1 MSLDSNLP
9 EDWKKLLTPSQIQ
22 AIETINGPVLIMAG
36 AGSGKT
42 RVLTHR
48 YAHLVKHHNVDV
60 EQILAIT
67 FTNKAAEEMKSR
79 ISKLLN
85 LKISPKWISTFHSL
99 CVKILR
105 IHGDKIGY
113 KSNFTIYDQSDSNK
127 VIRNCM
133 SENNVDLK
141 QYSPKRFQAHIS
153 NLKNSMISPGEA
165 LENAESFFEVKVAEI
180 YSSYEKKLIIA
191 NSMDFDDLLIK
202 TVELLQ
208 TNESILKFWSNKF
221 QFIMVD
227 EYQDT
232 NFVQYKLV
240 ELLGSN
246 NKNVCV
252 VGDSDQSIYA
262 FRGADI
268 RNIIEFEK
276 DFSNATIIQLD
287 KNYRSSKKILN
298 LANSVISNNPRKIE
312 KNLWTDNED
321 GLEIS
326 SLRFRSEK
334 DESRWVAEEVK
345 EIIKNDKEAEVAIF
359 YRTNSQSRL
368 FEEELRKLNINHKL
382 IGSVRF
388 YDRKEIKDIISYLQF
403 LVNDSDT
410 VAFERIVNVP
420 RRGIGEST
428 VKKIRVYLNET
439 GKSIFEALE
448 SIEEIKNISPRI
460 KGSLSEFKDLIT
472 ELKSYSLQG
481 PSKTIQKV
489 LELTGYK
496 MSLIKE
502 GTLESQMRIENIE
515 ELLNSAFSFENLYE
529 EEIDEPYGILRDY
542 LESIALFSETD
553 KLEDADRVLLMTL
566 HNAKGLE
573 FPYVFMT
580 GMEENLFPHE
590 RSSQGDNSE
599 IEEER
604 RLCYVG
610 ITRAEKKLYL
620 THAWSRTLWGGTV
633 YNLPSRFLEEGS
645 SHFDT
650 VDFSLDTNQKDST
663 QLEVGTG
670 QKIIHEKY
678 GEGLILEVQ
687 GNEITVQFNDDIGVK
702 YLDVEWAPIKFQ

>member
-9 EDWKKLLTPSQIQ
+9 EDWKKLLNPSQIQ

-276 DFSNATIIQLD
+276 DFSNATVIQLD

-321 GLEIS
+321 GLDIS

-334 DESRWVAEEVK
+334 DEARWVAEEIK
-345 EIIKNDKEAEVAIF
+345 RLIEGTKDSEIAIF

-368 FEEELRKLNINHKL
+368 FEEELRMLNINYKV

-403 LVNDSDT
+403 LVNESDT

-428 VKKIRVYLNET
+428 VKKIRTYLNET
-439 GKSIFEALE
+439 GKSIFDALE
-448 SIEEIKNISPRI
+448 NIEEIKNISPRI
-460 KGSLSEFKDLIT
+460 KGSLSDFKDLIT

-481 PSKTIQKV
+481 PSKTIEKV

-502 GTLESQMRIENIE
+502 GTLDSQMRIENIE
-515 ELLNSAFSFENLYE
+515 ELLNSAFNFENLYE
-529 EEIDEPYGILRDY
+529 EVIDEPYGVLRDY

-553 KLEDADRVLLMTL
+553 NLEDADRVLLMTL

-573 FPYVFMT
+573 FPFVFMT

-645 SHFDT
+645 THFDT
-650 VDFSLDTNQKDST
+650 IDFSLDSKQIDSS
-663 QLEVGTG
+663 QVDVGKG

-678 GEGLILEVQ
+678 GEGIILEAQ
-687 GNEITVQFNDDIGVK
+687 GNEITVQFDDDIGVK
-702 YLDVEWAPIKFQ
+702 YLDIEWAPIKFQ

>member
-9 EDWKKLLTPSQIQ
+9 EDWKKLLNPSQIQ

-276 DFSNATIIQLD
+276 DFSNATVIQLD

-321 GLEIS
+321 GLDIS
-326 SLRFRSEK
+326 SFRFRSEK
-334 DESRWVAEEVK
+334 DEARWVAEEVK
-345 EIIKNDKEAEVAIF
+345 NLIDSSKENEVAIF

-368 FEEELRKLNINHKL
+368 FEEELRMLNINYKV

-529 EEIDEPYGILRDY
+529 EEIDEPYGMLRDY

-650 VDFSLDTNQKDST
+650 VDFSLDTKQKDST

-678 GEGLILEVQ
+678 GEGLVLEVQ

>member
-9 EDWKKLLTPSQIQ
+9 EDWKKLLNPSQIQ

-276 DFSNATIIQLD
+276 DFSNATVIQLD

-321 GLEIS
+321 GLDIS
-326 SLRFRSEK
+326 SFRFRSEK
-334 DESRWVAEEVK
+334 DEARWVAEE
-345 EIIKNDKEAEVAIF
+345 IKNLIDSSKENEVAIF

-368 FEEELRKLNINHKL
+368 FEEELRMLNINYKV

-650 VDFSLDTNQKDST
+650 VEFSLDTNQKDST

>member
-9 EDWKKLLTPSQIQ
+9 EDWKKLLNPSQIQ

-276 DFSNATIIQLD
+276 DFSNATVIQLD

-321 GLEIS
+321 GLDIS
-326 SLRFRSEK
+326 SFRFRSEK
-334 DESRWVAEEVK
+334 DEARWVAEEVK
-345 EIIKNDKEAEVAIF
+345 SLIDSSKENEIAIF

-368 FEEELRKLNINHKL
+368 FEEELRMLNINYKV

-460 KGSLSEFKDLIT
+460 KGSLSEFKNLIT
-472 ELKSYSLQG
+472 DLKSYSLQG

-645 SHFDT
+645 THFDT
-650 VDFSLDTNQKDST
+650 IDFSLDTKQKDSS
-663 QLEVGTG
+663 QVDVGKG

-678 GEGLILEVQ
+678 GEGIILEAQ
-687 GNEITVQFNDDIGVK
+687 GNEITVQFDDDIGVK
-702 YLDVEWAPIKFQ
+702 YLDIEWAPIKFQ

>member
-9 EDWKKLLTPSQIQ
+9 EDWKKLLNPSQIQ

-276 DFSNATIIQLD
+276 DFSNATVIQLD

-321 GLEIS
+321 GLDIS

-334 DESRWVAEEVK
+334 DEARWVAEEIK
-345 EIIKNDKEAEVAIF
+345 RLIEGTKDSEIAIF

-368 FEEELRKLNINHKL
+368 FEEELRILNINYKV

-403 LVNDSDT
+403 LVNESDT

-428 VKKIRVYLNET
+428 VKKIRTYLNET
-439 GKSIFEALE
+439 GKSIFDALE
-448 SIEEIKNISPRI
+448 NIEEIQNISPRI
-460 KGSLSEFKDLIT
+460 KGSLSDFKDLIT

-481 PSKTIQKV
+481 PSKTIEKV

-502 GTLESQMRIENIE
+502 GTLDSQMRIENIE
-515 ELLNSAFSFENLYE
+515 ELLNSAFNFENLYE
-529 EEIDEPYGILRDY
+529 EVIDEPYGILRDY

-553 KLEDADRVLLMTL
+553 NLEDADRVLLMTL

-573 FPYVFMT
+573 FPFVFMT

-645 SHFDT
+645 THFDT
-650 VDFSLDTNQKDST
+650 IDFSLDSKQIDSS
-663 QLEVGTG
+663 QVDVGKG

-678 GEGLILEVQ
+678 GEGIILEAQ
-687 GNEITVQFNDDIGVK
+687 GNEITVQFDDDIGVK
-702 YLDVEWAPIKFQ
+702 YLDIEWAPIKFQ

>member
-9 EDWKKLLTPSQIQ
+9 EDWKKLLNPSQIQ

-276 DFSNATIIQLD
+276 DFSNATVIQLD

-321 GLEIS
+321 GLDIS
-326 SLRFRSEK
+326 SFRFRSEK
-334 DESRWVAEEVK
+334 DEARWVAEEVK
-345 EIIKNDKEAEVAIF
+345 SLIDSSKENEIAIF

-368 FEEELRKLNINHKL
+368 FEEELRMLNINYKV

-529 EEIDEPYGILRDY
+529 EEIDEPYGMLRDY

>member
-9 EDWKKLLTPSQIQ
+9 EDWKKLLNPSQIQ

-67 FTNKAAEEMKSR
+67 FTNKPAEEMKSR

-276 DFSNATIIQLD
+276 DFSNATVIQLD

-321 GLEIS
+321 GLDIS
-326 SLRFRSEK
+326 SFRFRSEK
-334 DESRWVAEEVK
+334 DEARWVAEEVK
-345 EIIKNDKEAEVAIF
+345 SLIDSSKENEVAIF

-368 FEEELRKLNINHKL
+368 FEEELRMLNINYKV

-403 LVNDSDT
+403 LINDSDT

-428 VKKIRVYLNET
+428 VKKIRAYLNES

-460 KGSLSEFKDLIT
+460 KGSLSEFKNLIT
-472 ELKSYSLQG
+472 ELKSYSLSG
-481 PSKTIQKV
+481 PSKSIQKV

-529 EEIDEPYGILRDY
+529 EDIDEPYGMLRDY

-663 QLEVGTG
+663 EIEVGTG

-678 GEGLILEVQ
+678 GEGLVLEVQ

>member
-9 EDWKKLLTPSQIQ
+9 EDWKKLLNPSQIQ

-321 GLEIS
+321 GLDIS
-326 SLRFRSEK
+326 SFRFRSEK
-334 DESRWVAEEVK
+334 DEARWVAEEVK
-345 EIIKNDKEAEVAIF
+345 SLIDSSKENEIAIF

-368 FEEELRKLNINHKL
+368 FEEELRMLNINYKV

-650 VDFSLDTNQKDST
+650 VDFSLDTKQKDST

-678 GEGLILEVQ
+678 GEGLVLEVQ

>member
-9 EDWKKLLTPSQIQ
+9 EDWKKLLNPSQIQ
-22 AIETINGPVLIMAG
+22 AIETVNGPVLIMAG

-276 DFSNATIIQLD
+276 DFSNATVIQLD

-321 GLEIS
+321 GLDIS
-326 SLRFRSEK
+326 SFRFRSEK
-334 DESRWVAEEVK
+334 DEARWVAEEVK
-345 EIIKNDKEAEVAIF
+345 NLIDSSKENEVAIF

-368 FEEELRKLNINHKL
+368 FEEELRMLNINYKV

-502 GTLESQMRIENIE
+502 GTLESQMRLENIE

-529 EEIDEPYGILRDY
+529 EEIDEPYGMLRDY

-678 GEGLILEVQ
+678 GEGLVLEVQ

>member
-9 EDWKKLLTPSQIQ
+9 EDWKKLLNPSQIQ

-67 FTNKAAEEMKSR
+67 FTNKAAEEMKLR

-208 TNESILKFWSNKF
+208 TNESILKYWSNKF

-276 DFSNATIIQLD
+276 DFSNATVIQLD

-321 GLEIS
+321 GLDIS
-326 SLRFRSEK
+326 SFRFRSEK
-334 DESRWVAEEVK
+334 DEARWVAEEVK
-345 EIIKNDKEAEVAIF
+345 NLIDSSKENEVAIF

-368 FEEELRKLNINHKL
+368 FEEELRMLNINYKV

-388 YDRKEIKDIISYLQF
+388 YDRKEIKDLISYLQF
-403 LVNDSDT
+403 LINDSDT

-428 VKKIRVYLNET
+428 VKKIRAYLNET

-529 EEIDEPYGILRDY
+529 EEIDEPYGMLRDY

-678 GEGLILEVQ
+678 GEGLVLEVQ

-702 YLDVEWAPIKFQ
+702 YLDIEWAPIKFQ

>member
-9 EDWKKLLTPSQIQ
+9 EDWKKLLNPSQIQ

-276 DFSNATIIQLD
+276 DFSNATVIQLD

-298 LANSVISNNPRKIE
+298 LANSVIYNNPRKIE

-321 GLEIS
+321 GLDIS
-326 SLRFRSEK
+326 SFRFRSEK
-334 DESRWVAEEVK
+334 DEARWVAEEVK
-345 EIIKNDKEAEVAIF
+345 NLIDSSKENEVAIF

-368 FEEELRKLNINHKL
+368 FEEELRMLNINYKV

-481 PSKTIQKV
+481 PSKTIQNV

-515 ELLNSAFSFENLYE
+515 ELLNSAFNFENLYE
-529 EEIDEPYGILRDY
+529 EDIDEPYGMLRDY

-678 GEGLILEVQ
+678 GEGLVLEVQ

>member
-9 EDWKKLLTPSQIQ
+9 EDWKKLLNPSQIQ

-153 NLKNSMISPGEA
+153 NLKNSMTSPGEA

-208 TNESILKFWSNKF
+208 TNESILKYWSNKF

-276 DFSNATIIQLD
+276 DFSNATVIQLD

-321 GLEIS
+321 GLDIS
-326 SLRFRSEK
+326 SFRFRSEK
-334 DESRWVAEEVK
+334 DEARWVAEEVK
-345 EIIKNDKEAEVAIF
+345 NLIDSSKENEVAIF

-368 FEEELRKLNINHKL
+368 FEEELRMLNINYKV

-678 GEGLILEVQ
+678 GEGLVLEVQ

>member
-9 EDWKKLLTPSQIQ
+9 EDWKKLLNPSQIQ
-22 AIETINGPVLIMAG
+22 AIETVNGPVLIMAG

-276 DFSNATIIQLD
+276 DFSNATVIQLD

-321 GLEIS
+321 GLDIS
-326 SLRFRSEK
+326 SFRFRSEK
-334 DESRWVAEEVK
+334 DEARWVAEEVK
-345 EIIKNDKEAEVAIF
+345 NLIDSSKENEVAIF

-368 FEEELRKLNINHKL
+368 FEEELRMLNINYKV

-439 GKSIFEALE
+439 EKSIFEALE

-502 GTLESQMRIENIE
+502 GTLESQMRLENIE

-529 EEIDEPYGILRDY
+529 EEIDEPYGMLRDY

-663 QLEVGTG
+663 QIEVGTG

-678 GEGLILEVQ
+678 GEGLVLEVQ
-687 GNEITVQFNDDIGVK
+687 GNEITVQFNVDIGVK

>member
-9 EDWKKLLTPSQIQ
+9 EDWKKLLNPSQIQ

-153 NLKNSMISPGEA
+153 NLKNSMTSPGEA

-276 DFSNATIIQLD
+276 DFSNATVIQLD

-321 GLEIS
+321 GLDIS
-326 SLRFRSEK
+326 SFRFRSEK
-334 DESRWVAEEVK
+334 DEARWVAEEVK
-345 EIIKNDKEAEVAIF
+345 NLIDSSKENEVAIF

-368 FEEELRKLNINHKL
+368 FEEELRMLNINYKV

-448 SIEEIKNISPRI
+448 SIEEIENISPRI

-650 VDFSLDTNQKDST
+650 VDFSLDTKQKDST

-678 GEGLILEVQ
+678 GEGLVLEVQ

>member
-9 EDWKKLLTPSQIQ
+9 EDWKKLLNPSQIQ

-321 GLEIS
+321 GLDIS
-326 SLRFRSEK
+326 SFRFRSEK
-334 DESRWVAEEVK
+334 DEARWVAEEVK
-345 EIIKNDKEAEVAIF
+345 SLIDSSKENEIAIF

-368 FEEELRKLNINHKL
+368 FEEELRMLNINYKV

>member
-9 EDWKKLLTPSQIQ
+9 EDWKKLLNPSQIQ

-67 FTNKAAEEMKSR
+67 FTNKAAEEMKLR

-276 DFSNATIIQLD
+276 DFSDATVIQLD

-321 GLEIS
+321 GLDIS
-326 SLRFRSEK
+326 SFRFRSEK
-334 DESRWVAEEVK
+334 DEARWVAEEVK
-345 EIIKNDKEAEVAIF
+345 NLIDSSKENEVAIF

-368 FEEELRKLNINHKL
+368 FEEELRMLNINYKV

>member
-9 EDWKKLLTPSQIQ
+9 EDWKKLLNPSQIQ

-67 FTNKAAEEMKSR
+67 FTNKAAEEMKLR

-153 NLKNSMISPGEA
+153 NLKNSMTSPGEA

-276 DFSNATIIQLD
+276 DFSNATVIQLD

-321 GLEIS
+321 GLDIS
-326 SLRFRSEK
+326 SFRFRSEK
-334 DESRWVAEEVK
+334 DEARWVAEEVK
-345 EIIKNDKEAEVAIF
+345 SLIDSSKENEIAIF

-368 FEEELRKLNINHKL
+368 FEEELRMLNINYKV

>member
-9 EDWKKLLTPSQIQ
+9 EDWKKLLNPSQIQ
-22 AIETINGPVLIMAG
+22 AIETVNGPVLIMAG

-276 DFSNATIIQLD
+276 DFSNATVIQLD

-321 GLEIS
+321 GLDIS
-326 SLRFRSEK
+326 SFRFRSEK
-334 DESRWVAEEVK
+334 DEARWVAEEVK
-345 EIIKNDKEAEVAIF
+345 NLIDSSKENEVAIF

-368 FEEELRKLNINHKL
+368 FEEELRMLNINYKV

-439 GKSIFEALE
+439 EKSIFEALE

-502 GTLESQMRIENIE
+502 GTLESQMRLENIE

-529 EEIDEPYGILRDY
+529 EEIDEPYGMLRDY
-542 LESIALFSETD
+542 LESISLFSETD

-633 YNLPSRFLEEGS
+633 YNLPSRFLDEGS

-663 QLEVGTG
+663 QIEVGTG

-678 GEGLILEVQ
+678 GEGLVLEVQ
-687 GNEITVQFNDDIGVK
+687 GNEITVQFNVDIGVK

>member
-9 EDWKKLLTPSQIQ
+9 EDWKKLLNPSQIQ

-67 FTNKAAEEMKSR
+67 FTNKAAEEMKLR

-262 FRGADI
+262 FRGVDI
-268 RNIIEFEK
+268 RNVIEFEK
-276 DFSNATIIQLD
+276 DFSNATVIQLD

-321 GLEIS
+321 GLDIS
-326 SLRFRSEK
+326 SFRFRSEK
-334 DESRWVAEEVK
+334 DEARWVAEEVK
-345 EIIKNDKEAEVAIF
+345 SLIDSSKENEIAIF

-368 FEEELRKLNINHKL
+368 FEEELRMLNINYKV

-678 GEGLILEVQ
+678 GEGLVLEVQ

>member
-9 EDWKKLLTPSQIQ
+9 EDWKKLLNASQIQ

-79 ISKLLN
+79 ISKLLD

-276 DFSNATIIQLD
+276 DFSNATVIQLD

-321 GLEIS
+321 GLDIS
-326 SLRFRSEK
+326 SFRFRSEK
-334 DESRWVAEEVK
+334 DEARWVAEEVK
-345 EIIKNDKEAEVAIF
+345 SLIDSSKDNEIAIF

-368 FEEELRKLNINHKL
+368 FEEELRMLNVNYKV

-403 LVNDSDT
+403 LINDSDT

-439 GKSIFEALE
+439 GKSIYEALE

-460 KGSLSEFKDLIT
+460 KGSLSEFKNLIT
-472 ELKSYSLQG
+472 DLKSYSIQG

-529 EEIDEPYGILRDY
+529 EDIDEPYGMLRDY

-590 RSSQGDNSE
+590 RSSQGGNSE

-663 QLEVGTG
+663 GIEIGTG

-678 GEGLILEVQ
+678 GEGLVLEVQ

>member
-9 EDWKKLLTPSQIQ
+9 EDWKELLNPSQIQ
-22 AIETINGPVLIMAG
+22 AIETINGPLLIMAG

-276 DFSNATIIQLD
+276 DFSNATVIQLD

-321 GLEIS
+321 GLDIS
-326 SLRFRSEK
+326 SFRFRSEK
-334 DESRWVAEEVK
+334 DEARWVAEEVK
-345 EIIKNDKEAEVAIF
+345 NLIDSSKENEVAIF

-368 FEEELRKLNINHKL
+368 FEEELRMLNINYKV

-529 EEIDEPYGILRDY
+529 EEIDEPYGMLRDY

-678 GEGLILEVQ
+678 GEGLVLEVQ

>member
-1 MSLDSNLP
+1 
-9 EDWKKLLTPSQIQ
+9 
-22 AIETINGPVLIMAG
+22 
-36 AGSGKT
+36 
-42 RVLTHR
+42 
-48 YAHLVKHHNVDV
+48 
-60 EQILAIT
+60 
-67 FTNKAAEEMKSR
+67 
-79 ISKLLN
+79 
-85 LKISPKWISTFHSL
+85 
-99 CVKILR
+99 
-105 IHGDKIGY
+105 
-113 KSNFTIYDQSDSNK
+113 
-127 VIRNCM
+127 
-133 SENNVDLK
+133 
-141 QYSPKRFQAHIS
+141 
-153 NLKNSMISPGEA
+153 MISPGEA
-165 LENAESFFEVKVAEI
+165 LENAESFFDVKVAEI
-180 YSSYEKKLIIA
+180 FSSYEKKLIVA

-208 TNESILKFWSNKF
+208 TNESILRFWSNKF

-276 DFSNATIIQLD
+276 DFSNATVIQLD

-298 LANSVISNNPRKIE
+298 LANTVISNNPRKIE

-321 GLEIS
+321 GLDIS

-334 DESRWVAEEVK
+334 DEARWVAEEVK
-345 EIIKNDKEAEVAIF
+345 SLIDSTKDNEIAIF

-368 FEEELRKLNINHKL
+368 FEEELRMLNINYKV

-388 YDRKEIKDIISYLQF
+388 YDRREIKDIVSYLQF
-403 LVNDSDT
+403 LVNESDI

-428 VKKIRVYLNET
+428 VKKIRLHLNET
-439 GKSIFEALE
+439 GKSIFDALE
-448 SIEEIKNISPRI
+448 SIDEIKNISPRI
-460 KGSLSEFKDLIT
+460 KASLSEFKDLVS

-515 ELLNSAFSFENLYE
+515 ELLNSAFNFENLYE

-553 KLEDADRVLLMTL
+553 NLEDADRVLLMTL

-590 RSSQGDNSE
+590 RSTQGDNSE

-610 ITRAEKKLYL
+610 ITRAEEKLYL

-650 VDFSLDTNQKDST
+650 VDFSLDSKQEDST
-663 QLEVGTG
+663 HIDVGTG

-678 GEGLILEVQ
+678 GEGLVLEVQ

>member
-9 EDWKKLLTPSQIQ
+9 EDWKKLLNPSQIQ

-153 NLKNSMISPGEA
+153 NLKNSMTSPGEA

-276 DFSNATIIQLD
+276 DFSNATVIQLD

-321 GLEIS
+321 GLDIS
-326 SLRFRSEK
+326 SFRFRSEK
-334 DESRWVAEEVK
+334 DEARWVAEEVK
-345 EIIKNDKEAEVAIF
+345 NLIDSSKENEVAIF

-368 FEEELRKLNINHKL
+368 FEEELRMLNINYKV

-388 YDRKEIKDIISYLQF
+388 YERKEIKDIISYLQF

-650 VDFSLDTNQKDST
+650 VDFSLDTKQKDST
-663 QLEVGTG
+663 QLVVGTG

-678 GEGLILEVQ
+678 GEGLVLEVQ

>member
-9 EDWKKLLTPSQIQ
+9 EDWKKLLNPSQIQ

-276 DFSNATIIQLD
+276 DFSDATVIQLD

-321 GLEIS
+321 GLDIS
-326 SLRFRSEK
+326 SFRFRSEK
-334 DESRWVAEEVK
+334 DEARWVAEEVK
-345 EIIKNDKEAEVAIF
+345 SLIDSSKENEIAIF

-368 FEEELRKLNINHKL
+368 FEEELRMLNINYKV

-650 VDFSLDTNQKDST
+650 VDFSLDTKQKDST

-678 GEGLILEVQ
+678 GEGLVLEVQ

>member
-9 EDWKKLLTPSQIQ
+9 EDWKKLLNPSQIQ

-276 DFSNATIIQLD
+276 DFSNATVIQLD

-321 GLEIS
+321 GLDIS
-326 SLRFRSEK
+326 SFRFRSEK
-334 DESRWVAEEVK
+334 DEARWVAEEVK
-345 EIIKNDKEAEVAIF
+345 NLIDSSKENEIAIF

-368 FEEELRKLNINHKL
+368 FEEELRMLNINYKV

-529 EEIDEPYGILRDY
+529 EEIDEPYGMLRDY

-663 QLEVGTG
+663 EIEVGTG

-678 GEGLILEVQ
+678 GEGLVLEVQ

>member
-9 EDWKKLLTPSQIQ
+9 EDWKKLLNPSQIQ

-321 GLEIS
+321 GLDIS
-326 SLRFRSEK
+326 SFRFRSEK
-334 DESRWVAEEVK
+334 DEARWVAEEVK
-345 EIIKNDKEAEVAIF
+345 SLIDSSKENEIAIF

-368 FEEELRKLNINHKL
+368 FEEELRMLNINYKV

-439 GKSIFEALE
+439 EKSIFEALE

-678 GEGLILEVQ
+678 GEGLVLEVQ
-687 GNEITVQFNDDIGVK
+687 GNEITVQFNVDIGVK

>member
-9 EDWKKLLTPSQIQ
+9 EDWKKLLNPSQIQ

-67 FTNKAAEEMKSR
+67 FTNKAAEEMKLR

-321 GLEIS
+321 GLDIS
-326 SLRFRSEK
+326 SFRFRSEK
-334 DESRWVAEEVK
+334 DEARWVAEEVK
-345 EIIKNDKEAEVAIF
+345 SLIDSSKENEIAIF

-368 FEEELRKLNINHKL
+368 FEEELRMLNIDYKV

>member
-9 EDWKKLLTPSQIQ
+9 EDWKKLLNPSQIQ

-67 FTNKAAEEMKSR
+67 FTNKAAEEMKLR

-276 DFSNATIIQLD
+276 DFSNATVIQLD

-321 GLEIS
+321 GLDIS
-326 SLRFRSEK
+326 SFRFRSEK
-334 DESRWVAEEVK
+334 DEARWVAEEVK
-345 EIIKNDKEAEVAIF
+345 NLIDSSKENEVAIF

-368 FEEELRKLNINHKL
+368 FEEELRMLNINYKV

-678 GEGLILEVQ
+678 GEGLVLEVQ

>member
-9 EDWKKLLTPSQIQ
+9 EDWKKLLNPSQIQ

-153 NLKNSMISPGEA
+153 NLKNSMTSPGEA

-321 GLEIS
+321 GLDIS
-326 SLRFRSEK
+326 SFRFRSEK
-334 DESRWVAEEVK
+334 DEARWVAEEVK
-345 EIIKNDKEAEVAIF
+345 SLIDSSKENEIAIF

-368 FEEELRKLNINHKL
+368 FEEELRMLNINYKV

-650 VDFSLDTNQKDST
+650 VDFSLDTNQKDSI

>member
-9 EDWKKLLTPSQIQ
+9 EDWKKLLNPSQIQ

-321 GLEIS
+321 GLDIS
-326 SLRFRSEK
+326 SFRFRSEK
-334 DESRWVAEEVK
+334 DEARWVAEEVK
-345 EIIKNDKEAEVAIF
+345 NLIDSSKENEVAIF

-368 FEEELRKLNINHKL
+368 FEEELRMLNINYKV

-529 EEIDEPYGILRDY
+529 EEIDEPYGMLRDY

-678 GEGLILEVQ
+678 GEGLVLEVQ

>member
-1 MSLDSNLP
+1 
-9 EDWKKLLTPSQIQ
+9 
-22 AIETINGPVLIMAG
+22 MAG

-208 TNESILKFWSNKF
+208 TNESILKYWSNKF

-276 DFSNATIIQLD
+276 DFSNATVIQLD

-321 GLEIS
+321 GLDIS
-326 SLRFRSEK
+326 SFRFRSEK
-334 DESRWVAEEVK
+334 DEARWVAEEVK
-345 EIIKNDKEAEVAIF
+345 NLIDSSKENEVAIF

-368 FEEELRKLNINHKL
+368 FEEELRILNINYKV

-460 KGSLSEFKDLIT
+460 KGSLSEFKNLIT

-529 EEIDEPYGILRDY
+529 EEIDEPYGMLRDY

-678 GEGLILEVQ
+678 GEGLVLEVQ

>member
-9 EDWKKLLTPSQIQ
+9 EDWKKLLNPSQIQ

-67 FTNKAAEEMKSR
+67 FTNKAAEEMKLR

-276 DFSNATIIQLD
+276 DFSNATVIQLD

-321 GLEIS
+321 GLDIS
-326 SLRFRSEK
+326 SFRFRSEK
-334 DESRWVAEEVK
+334 DEARWVAEEVK
-345 EIIKNDKEAEVAIF
+345 SLIDSSKENEVAIF

-368 FEEELRKLNINHKL
+368 FEEELRMLNINYKV

-678 GEGLILEVQ
+678 GEGLVLEVQ

>member
-9 EDWKKLLTPSQIQ
+9 EDWKKLLNPSQIQ
-22 AIETINGPVLIMAG
+22 AIETVNGPVLIMAG

-202 TVELLQ
+202 TVELLE

-276 DFSNATIIQLD
+276 DFSNATVIQLD

-321 GLEIS
+321 GLDIS
-326 SLRFRSEK
+326 SFRFRSEK
-334 DESRWVAEEVK
+334 DEARWVAEEVK
-345 EIIKNDKEAEVAIF
+345 NLIDSSKENEVAIF

-368 FEEELRKLNINHKL
+368 FEEELRMLNINYKV

-439 GKSIFEALE
+439 EKSIFEALE

-502 GTLESQMRIENIE
+502 GTLESQMRLENIE

-529 EEIDEPYGILRDY
+529 EEIDEPYGMLRDY

-650 VDFSLDTNQKDST
+650 VDFSLDTKQKDST

-678 GEGLILEVQ
+678 GEGLVLEVQ

>member
-9 EDWKKLLTPSQIQ
+9 EDWKKLLNPSQIQ

-180 YSSYEKKLIIA
+180 YSSYEKKLMIA

-276 DFSNATIIQLD
+276 DFSNATVIQLD

-321 GLEIS
+321 GLDIS
-326 SLRFRSEK
+326 SFRFRSEK
-334 DESRWVAEEVK
+334 DEARWVAEEVK
-345 EIIKNDKEAEVAIF
+345 SLIDSSKDNEIAIF

-368 FEEELRKLNINHKL
+368 FEEELRMLNINYKV

-388 YDRKEIKDIISYLQF
+388 YDRKEIKDVISYLQF

-460 KGSLSEFKDLIT
+460 KGSLSEFKNLIT
-472 ELKSYSLQG
+472 DLKSYSLQG

-529 EEIDEPYGILRDY
+529 EDIDEPYGMLRNY

-650 VDFSLDTNQKDST
+650 VDFSLDTKQKDST

-678 GEGLILEVQ
+678 GEGLVLEVQ